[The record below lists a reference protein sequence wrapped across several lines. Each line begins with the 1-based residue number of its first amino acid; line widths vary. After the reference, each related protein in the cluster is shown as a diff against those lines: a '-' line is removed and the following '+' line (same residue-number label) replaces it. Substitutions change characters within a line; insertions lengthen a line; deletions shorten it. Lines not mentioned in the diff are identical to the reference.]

1 MFLTLK
7 YKISLFQIH
16 GLFCTLYKQKLDSEY
31 KLKFSWQLA
40 EDDLLSIIYEHQKKL
55 SRLKTKYLH
64 LFKNTDIHISQIKVT
79 EIGFFAPIC

>member
-7 YKISLFQIH
+7 YKISSFQIH

-40 EDDLLSIIYEHQKKL
+40 EDDLLSIIYEHQKKN
-55 SRLKTKYLH
+55 YH
-64 LFKNTDIHISQIKVT
+64 
-79 EIGFFAPIC
+79 G